1 MIQKY
6 LIYIYIMNYYDEDF
20 LKTCDEETIIYLY
33 ENQYDE
39 DKNIPAIDKDYE
51 DGYDVYKI
59 YIYGNYT
66 KYYCKMFQEN
76 DLEIS
81 NIYIYQK

>member
-1 MIQKY
+1 MS
-6 LIYIYIMNYYDEDF
+6 YYDEDY

-39 DKNIPAIDKDYE
+39 DMNIPPIDKDWE
-51 DGYDVYKI
+51 DGYSLYKI

-66 KYYCKMFQEN
+66 KYYCKMF
-76 DLEIS
+76 
-81 NIYIYQK
+81 